1 MAFEVRAPRRGGTMC
16 GPARQEIDPRCPHV
30 ATSPADL
37 LAALA
42 GSAHL
47 DGERLVVDDEA
58 ARSAAA
64 AIRDLAWTAAFSDD
78 EATTAAAQWLVWEAS
93 QALGARSASMQAL
106 YEARA
111 RGEVSGFTSPGDQPA
126 GAGVPNMARTVYE
139 TAAGAAG
146 VGAVILEL
154 ARSEQTYTFQRPI
167 DYATSVLAGAVAAG
181 WQGPVFIQGD
191 HYQFNAKKYAADPEA
206 MTEEIRRAC
215 RLAIDAGYRN
225 IDIDSSTLVD
235 LSKPNVDEEQRE
247 NYRRAAELT
256 ALIRTLEGD
265 GVTVSVGGEIGEVGT
280 QNSTVAELRAY
291 LDGYRRELERAWAPG
306 AKGISKISVQT
317 GTSHGGVPLPD
328 GGVAEVKLDFE
339 VAARAR
345 ASVAREYGL
354 AGAVQHGAST
364 LPDELFH
371 RFPAVETA
379 EIHLATG
386 FQNTLYEHPRLPAGA
401 PSRDRGVV
409 LRQRRR
415 TVRKGRP
422 DRPAVRVHD
431 AQEGDRAVQA
441 PAVGAGDARDEILAA
456 QRRKIAVPVQRAA
469 GSTTRAGWSS
479 TCSRSSCTARSPGRS
494 PFSGDRGGLGLEYAA
509 AVRKA
514 VEGPPIAHVVTLNP
528 SGTAQITM
536 AWTEGDEI
544 VIGTMFDQL
553 KPENIRRDKQ
563 VDLVRDRTD
572 ESRGLPGYVVVHGR
586 ARLTDGGAPAVLQR
600 LARGYMGPD
609 VVFPGPSARKAGS
622 SASEST
628 QISGSD
634 VALRHG

>member
-1 MAFEVRAPRRGGTMC
+1 MRISPQSQPWLVAGIILYLIAIGYALTVQRNALHHLIEMSSTPPPPGTPPGPPPPELLATVKKIQRGGMFLGILIVDHRLPDGGQARPLILVLARASRRGGTMS
-16 GPARQEIDPRCPHV
+16 GTRPTGDALDAPRRDLARRPAGRHRRQRPPRRSSGWSS
-30 ATSPADL
+30 TT
-37 LAALA
+37 
-42 GSAHL
+42 
-47 DGERLVVDDEA
+47 RR
-58 ARSAAA
+58 RSALP

-93 QALGARSASMQAL
+93 QELGARSASIQEL

-111 RGEVSGFTSPGDQPA
+111 RGEVSGFTVPA
-126 GAGVPNMARTVYE
+126 INLRAQTFDMARTVYE
-139 TAAGAAG
+139 TAEAGD

-167 DYATSVLAGAVAAG
+167 DYATSVLAGAIAAG

-256 ALIRTLEGD
+256 ALIRTLETD

-291 LDGYRRELERAWAPG
+291 LDGYRRELDGRAPG
-306 AKGISKISVQT
+306 ATGISKVSVQT

-339 VAARAR
+339 VLRELGV
-345 ASVAREYGL
+345 VAREYGL

-386 FQNTLYEHPRLPAGA
+386 FQNALYEHPGLPAGA

-415 TVRKGRP
+415 RAQARP

-431 AQEGDRAVQA
+431 PQEGDRAVQA
-441 PAVGAGDARDEILAA
+441 AALGARDEGRDPRGAAA
-456 QRRKIAVPVQRAA
+456 QDRLPVHRAA
-469 GSTTRAGWSS
+469 G
-479 TCSRSSCTARSPGRS
+479 
-494 PFSGDRGGLGLEYAA
+494 
-509 AVRKA
+509 
-514 VEGPPIAHVVTLNP
+514 
-528 SGTAQITM
+528 
-536 AWTEGDEI
+536 
-544 VIGTMFDQL
+544 
-553 KPENIRRDKQ
+553 
-563 VDLVRDRTD
+563 
-572 ESRGLPGYVVVHGR
+572 
-586 ARLTDGGAPAVLQR
+586 QR
-600 LARGYMGPD
+600 LARDGRALHP
-609 VVFPGPSARKAGS
+609 PGRAPPAGARMPCARPSAPAETG
-622 SASEST
+622 
-628 QISGSD
+628 I
-634 VALRHG
+634 